1 LNPKVRVPSQE
12 QIQISPQI
20 SPQLIPAY
28 SVFKRSMDIIISFIM
43 LLLLSPILVLLCI
56 LIPIDSAGAPF
67 FHQQRLG
74 RNGKSFK
81 VIKLRSMA
89 LDAEKN
95 GPIWASKED
104 SRVTKVGA
112 FLRRTRFDEV
122 PQFFNVLKGEMSLI
136 GPRPERAYFYKEF
149 DKILPNF
156 KTRLLVKPGL
166 TGWAQVNGGYDLT
179 PKEKLTFDLYYIQHR
194 SISLDIKILIL
205 TLVIIFSGNGAR

>member
-1 LNPKVRVPSQE
+1 MNSKVRVSSQE
-12 QIQISPQI
+12 QIQISPQ
-20 SPQLIPAY
+20 LIPAY
-28 SVFKRSMDIIISFIM
+28 FVFKRSMDIIISFIM

-81 VIKLRSMA
+81 VIKLRSMG

-95 GPIWASKED
+95 GPKWASKED
-104 SRVTKVGA
+104 ARVTKVGA

-122 PQFFNVLKGEMSLI
+122 PQFLNVLKGEMSLI
-136 GPRPERAYFYKEF
+136 GPRPEREYFYKEF
-149 DKILPNF
+149 DKSLPNF
-156 KTRLLVKPGL
+156 KRRLLVKPGL

-179 PKEKLTFDLYYIQHR
+179 PEEKLTFDLYYIQHR
-194 SISLDIKILIL
+194 SISMDIKILLL
-205 TLVIIFSGNGAR
+205 TLAIIFSGNGAR

>member
-1 LNPKVRVPSQE
+1 LNSKVRVSSQE
-12 QIQISPQI
+12 QIQISPQ
-20 SPQLIPAY
+20 LIPAY
-28 SVFKRSMDIIISFIM
+28 FVFKRSMDIIISFIM

-56 LIPIDSAGAPF
+56 LIPIDSDGAPF

-81 VIKLRSMA
+81 VIKFRSMG

-95 GPIWASKED
+95 GPKWASKED
-104 SRVTKVGA
+104 ARVTKVGA

-122 PQFFNVLKGEMSLI
+122 PQFLNVLKGEMSLI
-136 GPRPERAYFYKEF
+136 GPRPEREYFYKEF
-149 DKILPNF
+149 DKFLPNF
-156 KTRLLVKPGL
+156 KRRLLVKPGL

-194 SISLDIKILIL
+194 SISMDIKILL
-205 TLVIIFSGNGAR
+205 RTLVIIFSGNGAR